1 MQYFED
7 FEVTPL
13 HNIMENQPTNVIC
26 EGVTYS
32 FDYKGTNRTVYCL
45 GVNSTLFSGI
55 EKESDSYKN
64 FSLNKI
70 SNLRTAKH
78 FLTHEPKTGKVEN
91 MKFDNLTLEEQLAVA
106 NVREPNKWE
115 IKDGKLVKR
124 GENVRLIPCYEP
136 RLITCYEPERE
147 QKHFISI
154 YRGINR
160 TKYKT
165 LDIPAYTDIDKSELK
180 KMINDFLDE

>member
-7 FEVTPL
+7 FEVEPL
-13 HNIMENQPTNVIC
+13 HSVIENEPTNVIC

-115 IKDGKLVKR
+115 IKDGKLTKK
-124 GENVRLIPCYEP
+124 EETVRLNMTFDPMLRNKQCCS
-136 RLITCYEPERE
+136 ITRKNKPSLYI
-147 QKHFISI
+147 Q
-154 YRGINR
+154 
-160 TKYKT
+160 
-165 LDIPAYTDIDKSELK
+165 LDYDIAKSKLK
-180 KMINDFLDE
+180 KMINDYLDE

>member
-1 MQYFED
+1 MKYFED
-7 FEVTPL
+7 FEVEPL
-13 HNIMENQPTNVIC
+13 HSVIENEPTNVIC

-78 FLTHEPKTGKVEN
+78 FLTHESKTEKVEN

-124 GENVRLIPCYEP
+124 GENVRLIPY
-136 RLITCYEPERE
+136 YQPERK

-154 YRGINR
+154 YRDINR